1 MAATRTP
8 SNSATR
14 LLSIM
19 SVAAPSGCPSQDWRR
34 HRQRWRNECLTRD
47 VCMRCLALVE
57 RQRRL
62 VELHD
67 RQGLGSSIHRA
78 DAAPA
83 TAARPAA
90 VAALLAAQ
98 EVERALAIL
107 APGDGVAAARFGKQF
122 TPALFAQHVHAL
134 RPVVLGVLIV
144 PHAAAPQG
152 AQVRVAVF

>member
-1 MAATRTP
+1 
-8 SNSATR
+8 
-14 LLSIM
+14 
-19 SVAAPSGCPSQDWRR
+19 
-34 HRQRWRNECLTRD
+34 
-47 VCMRCLALVE
+47 
-57 RQRRL
+57 
-62 VELHD
+62 
-67 RQGLGSSIHRA
+67 GSSIHRA

-152 AQVRVAVF
+152 AQVRVAVFEPALHQRGIVFAGVEGAGDCRGRERGTFAAAGDRIGNAAARA